1 MKLKKLLGMADQQE
15 QPQDATE
22 KAIQAVEAAAT
33 GEQAGQWLSVLE
45 GCSQLYEA
53 ALSAAS
59 VEGDDRG
66 IITPE
71 YLASVARRILRQGE
85 ALDLIEVR
93 RGNLQLLRVASYDV
107 AGGASP
113 DTWRYQ
119 CDLAAPSGYE
129 LRKTPSAGV
138 IHIRQAT
145 EPATPWRGVAPW
157 SGVSHRLASAL
168 TISLCRESGGPIGN
182 ILGLHSNGITD
193 ARELRKEVEDATAKL
208 RGGVMVYWHDTHGG
222 NVGPYGGSGSSQDA
236 TPRRLGPGWGQ
247 PVVELLDRES
257 LRLAASCG
265 VPPGL
270 LDSGSDAGA
279 QREGF
284 RRWMHLGLAKMARL
298 IEGELSAKLEAD
310 ITLDLSPIHA
320 ADVVGRARAVGSLV
334 QAGVDLDEAL
344 ERAGFDE

>member
-22 KAIQAVEAAAT
+22 KAIQAIEAAAS

-53 ALSAAS
+53 ALSAAK
-59 VEGDDRG
+59 VEGEDRG
-66 IITPE
+66 LVTPE

-93 RGNLQLLRVASYDV
+93 RGQIQLLRVASYDLT
-107 AGGASP
+107 GGASP
-113 DTWRYQ
+113 DSWRYQ

-157 SGVSHRLASAL
+157 AGVSHKLASAL
-168 TISLCRESGGPIGN
+168 TVSLCREGSGPIGH
-182 ILGLHSNGITD
+182 ILGMHMQSVETG
-193 ARELRKEVEDATAKL
+193 RETKKDYEKATAQL
-208 RGGVMVYWHDTHGG
+208 RGGVLLYWRDNNPGL
-222 NVGPYGGSGSSQDA
+222 PPMGGSVSQDA
-236 TPRRLGPGWGQ
+236 QPRRLGPSFGQ